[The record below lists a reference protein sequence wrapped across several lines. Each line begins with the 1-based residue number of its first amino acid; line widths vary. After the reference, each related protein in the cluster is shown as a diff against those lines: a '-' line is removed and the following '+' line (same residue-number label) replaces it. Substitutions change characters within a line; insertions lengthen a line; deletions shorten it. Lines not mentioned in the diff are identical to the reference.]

1 MTDINLEAFMIS
13 ILTSS
18 IFILLIVI
26 FRAVFRR
33 KISMRLQYALWILV
47 AINLLMIP
55 IPKMESVLSVQNL
68 VSFDKHSQTSQMVIE
83 QERNTTDITFMTQ
96 QTAPEINQ
104 NREQVSE
111 TRKSTQIQETSKEVK
126 ISLSNL
132 AVMIAVGGSVLML
145 LYVIFYH
152 LRFNR
157 FLHKQRMGFEGYS
170 SKLPIY
176 LVEGLPSPC
185 LYGKAIYI
193 TPEVTTDEKKLKH
206 VITHEYCHYRQ
217 GDLWWSVLRSF
228 CLICYWWN
236 PLVWLA
242 AYLSK
247 QDCELA
253 CDEAALSLLGDG
265 ERISY
270 GETLIGLITVKA
282 KPQDYLSIATTM
294 TGSGKSMKQRIQRIA
309 GKQKAVISVCI
320 ILVLLVGICFVSVST
335 AKDEDREKQENNVI
349 EIQDEETNISRFLGI
364 YYEAD
369 RNGRYSNMSADV
381 MDGITNFYQDFEGLV
396 TQECLESL
404 MAKRLPW
411 SHDKLLTEQGATV
424 QVGNIFLEEQG
435 EGSYQ
440 YNVEITLTIDYTV
453 QEVEAAGQI
462 TLEENGLISNLK
474 ETPGTSYEK
483 ALRSE
488 EIPPIPQ
495 TKELTMDRV
504 IAMFK
509 TGSLGEAD
517 YFSFSNAE
525 VANKEKAKE
534 YGWLNYYVDFHLEYK
549 GEGYHLGASHSV
561 EDDTLQDIYLTRD
574 SDMESR
580 LIYTTGDKYIV
591 VEDIEE
597 YLNNKVQISD
607 LLSIELPEGYTLGNY
622 MANIGIDGG
631 ALIEPQAYEVKGE
644 DGYGSGIP
652 EWFYSGAISI
662 IRYPQDWF
670 VFEDEKLVDKQMH
683 YWNHTSEEKIEEL
696 DGLAMPA
703 ILYRANH
710 DLYTA
715 AESAELMEQGIELK
729 EDELTSDYWYI
740 YFASPESEI
749 AYYLSLDARQFSKEQ
764 AIEIAKSVRF
774 AEIAED
780 TEETTPKA
788 ELTTVFEEEV
798 NTVEGV
804 SMELI
809 EVTPTSAKLAILNTT
824 DMNIQYGADSDIQ
837 ILQDGKWY
845 SLSYIADNVVVPS
858 IAYLTEKNVP
868 AEYEMDWE
876 YVHGVLEPG
885 QYRIVKEVMDFRGTG
900 DYTEYNLAVEF
911 MITESG
917 EPGEKEAQIIF

>member
-1 MTDINLEAFMIS
+1 MTGINLEAFMIS

-33 KISMRLQYALWILV
+33 KISMRLQYALWLLV
-47 AINLLMIP
+47 AVNLLMIP
-55 IPKMESVLSVQNL
+55 IPKMESILSVQNL
-68 VSFDKHSQTSQMVIE
+68 VSFDKHSQTSQRVIE
-83 QERNTTDITFMTQ
+83 QERNTTDITFLTQ
-96 QTAPEINQ
+96 QTAPKINQ
-104 NREQVSE
+104 NKEQVSE
-111 TRKSTQIQETSKEVK
+111 TRKSTQTQETSKEAK
-126 ISLSNL
+126 RSLSNL

-157 FLHKQRMGFEGYS
+157 FLHRQRMGFEGYS

-193 TPEVTTDEKKLKH
+193 TPEVTTNEKKLKH

-217 GDLWWSVLRSF
+217 GDLWWSALRSI

-253 CDEAALSLLGDG
+253 CDEAAIRQLGDA
-265 ERISY
+265 ERIPY
-270 GETLIGLITVKA
+270 GETLIGLITVKT

-335 AKDEDREKQENNVI
+335 VKKEDREKQE
-349 EIQDEETNISRFLGI
+349 S
-364 YYEAD
+364 
-369 RNGRYSNMSADV
+369 
-381 MDGITNFYQDFEGLV
+381 
-396 TQECLESL
+396 
-404 MAKRLPW
+404 
-411 SHDKLLTEQGATV
+411 
-424 QVGNIFLEEQG
+424 
-435 EGSYQ
+435 
-440 YNVEITLTIDYTV
+440 NVENTLTIDNTV
-453 QEVEAAGQI
+453 QEVEI
-462 TLEENGLISNLK
+462 
-474 ETPGTSYEK
+474 
-483 ALRSE
+483 
-488 EIPPIPQ
+488 Q
-495 TKELTMDRV
+495 TDELTMDRV

-517 YFSFSNAE
+517 YFSFSNAK

-561 EDDTLQDIYLTRD
+561 EDDTLLNLYLTRD

-580 LIYTTGDKYIV
+580 LIYTTDDKYIV

-631 ALIEPQAYEVKGE
+631 AFIEPQAYEVKGE

-715 AESAELMEQGIELK
+715 SESAELMEQGIELK

-774 AEIAED
+774 ADITEYGEVEAKSVQNFSENGEEAQILEDFGKIEELHAWFFGFHEIGRKSDESVKKERNGYPYFPVEQYEIHTIKELQD
-780 TEETTPKA
+780 YVKQYTTTEQSQTLFVEHEP
-788 ELTTVFEEEV
+788 EIFFEEE
-798 NTVEGV
+798 GV
-804 SMELI
+804 LYTLSGYIGNFDYQDGERRYEVIYDETEQKAILKVTLLMETLDNEI
-809 EVTPTSAKLAILNTT
+809 QEVTMEYQMFRAENGHWKIEGAFELPIKVFIQNT
-824 DMNIQYGADSDIQ
+824 N
-837 ILQDGKWY
+837 
-845 SLSYIADNVVVPS
+845 
-858 IAYLTEKNVP
+858 
-868 AEYEMDWE
+868 
-876 YVHGVLEPG
+876 
-885 QYRIVKEVMDFRGTG
+885 
-900 DYTEYNLAVEF
+900 NL
-911 MITESG
+911 
-917 EPGEKEAQIIF
+917 